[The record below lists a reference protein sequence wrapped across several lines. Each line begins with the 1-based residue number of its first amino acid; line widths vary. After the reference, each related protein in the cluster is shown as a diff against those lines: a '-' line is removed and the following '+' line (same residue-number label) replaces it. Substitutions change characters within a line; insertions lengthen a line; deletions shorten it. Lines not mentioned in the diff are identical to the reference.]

1 MKAAAGCY
9 SCLIDQ
15 TRKTIGL
22 TCQDDSAARKIEREV
37 RAFLD
42 GNPFEDAPA
51 ELGREVY
58 RIISG
63 ITGIADPFKS
73 IKKEYTRKALGLYP
87 AMKEWVRTSENP
99 LLTAVKLAIA
109 GNVIDFGLVHHFSLE
124 DEVRRVLTSDLTVDH
139 FPQFRRAS
147 LTADFILMLGDNAGE
162 TVFDRLLIEELGSRV
177 IYAVRGAP
185 IINDAVHEDAVAA
198 GLDKVAE
205 IISSGSDAAGTS
217 LSLVST
223 KFREIFDSAPMI
235 ISKGQGNY
243 ECLSGIDR
251 PVYYLLKAKC
261 RVIAEHLRVPQGSLL
276 LFKE

>member
-22 TCQDDSAARKIEREV
+22 TSQDDSAARKIEREV

-42 GNPFEDAPA
+42 KNSFEAAPA

-63 ITGIADPFKS
+63 ITGIEDPFKDL
-73 IKKEYTRKALGLYP
+73 KKEYTRKALELYP
-87 AMKEWVRTSENP
+87 VMKEWIRTSENP
-99 LLTAVKLAIA
+99 LLTATKLAIA
-109 GNVIDFGLVHHFSLE
+109 GNIIDFGLIHHFRLE
-124 DEVRRVLTSDLTVDH
+124 DEVKQVLTTELTVDH
-139 FPQFRRAS
+139 FTQFRRAA

-217 LSLVST
+217 LSLVSDE
-223 KFREIFDSAPMI
+223 FLEIFDSAPMI

-251 PVYYLLKAKC
+251 PVFYLLKAKC
-261 RVIAEHLRVPQGSLL
+261 RVIADYLSVPQGSLI